1 GAQRGFLLAVRDDDI
16 TVIAGRDQGL
26 PPDGERGASP
36 RGFSQAIV
44 RYALRTNKPVLVPDA
59 REDLLFAKDSYVRS
73 FHPKSVLCLPLAWN
87 DQQGVL
93 YLENNLA
100 ANAFAA
106 DLIEP
111 VERFAS
117 QALMVYQASLGPAAN
132 KIAAVREANVVFT
145 NREAKILSL
154 IAAGLSNI
162 EIAARLHIAEGTVK
176 WYTHRLFN
184 KLGVE
189 SRTQAVVR
197 AGELGLL
204 ALE

>member
-1 GAQRGFLLAVRDDDI
+1 
-16 TVIAGRDQGL
+16 
-26 PPDGERGASP
+26 
-36 RGFSQAIV
+36 
-44 RYALRTNKPVLVPDA
+44 
-59 REDLLFAKDSYVRS
+59 
-73 FHPKSVLCLPLAWN
+73 
-87 DQQGVL
+87 L

-132 KIAAVREANVVFT
+132 KIAAAREANVVFT